1 MALFETLPRE
11 PAHGEGGSASPR
23 HPKDEADGG
32 GRVRP
37 VSINIPYLS
46 VKFRGLRRARV
57 AAAQRQ
63 MPAPLPLA
71 PQFAVPFPRWKRAM
85 DVAGAAAGIVLT
97 APLMLGVAAAVKLTC
112 RGPVLFKQERGGLG
126 GQPFTVY
133 KFRTMVADAETQK
146 PHLLHLNE
154 RKGPAFKMKDDPR
167 VTRLGQIL
175 RMLSLDELP
184 QFFNVLKGDMSLVG
198 PRPLPVKEDEEL
210 ALWQRMRLET
220 KPGITGLWQ
229 VTSRDRS
236 CFDEWM
242 RLDIRYIK
250 ELSFWLDVKLLLLT
264 IPAVVS
270 RKGAH

>member
-23 HPKDEADGG
+23 HPKDEGGG
-32 GRVRP
+32 GREPVPGNVRP
-37 VSINIPYLS
+37 LII
-46 VKFRGLRRARV
+46 KFRGLPRETV
-57 AAAQRQ
+57 PAAQRQ
-63 MPAPLPLA
+63 MPAPLSLA
-71 PQFAVPFPRWKRAM
+71 PQFAVPFPRWKRTM
-85 DVAGAAAGIVLT
+85 DIMGAIVGIVLA
-97 APLMLGVAAAVKLTC
+97 APLMLGVAAAIKLTA

-167 VTRLGQIL
+167 VTRLGQVL
-175 RMLSLDELP
+175 RMLSLDEFP

-198 PRPLPVKEDEEL
+198 PRPLPVQEDEEL